1 MNLWKFWALLLAVCV
16 GAPLICPPSYGALT
30 PEQTLVLVNGA
41 QKNSVELA
49 RYYMARRKIPAANL
63 LRLDVGKEQRISR
76 EIYRQ
81 RILGPV
87 VAAVMA
93 PRDAPIRGLVL
104 MDGMPLHVEGNPP
117 APEEL
122 QRRKALQE
130 EEADVRNRLKAMKQD
145 PTFPAYKTLDNKLAD
160 IRKSLQ
166 SMRQPLQSAALD
178 AELAL
183 ALVPSYPL
191 EGWVPNPAYVGAQAQ
206 DRCVPAEKI
215 LVVARLQGPSPEVVK
230 KRIDEALRAEREGL
244 KGIAYF
250 DARWPRVQDE
260 QKSARSAE
268 ALYDLSLHKAA
279 DIVQKS
285 GRLAVVLNAEEGV
298 FQPGCCPFAALY
310 CGWYSVGRYVD
321 AFEWNPGAVAY
332 HIESSSVWMR
342 NLLARGAA
350 ATLGPIREPYLQA
363 FPLPHIFFALLVQ
376 EGMSL
381 GEAYILSVPYLS
393 WQMILVGDPLYRP
406 FAVNPTKERSF

>member
-1 MNLWKFWALLLAVCV
+1 MKLWKFWALLLAVCV
-16 GAPLICPPSYGALT
+16 SAPLICALSYGALT

-41 QKNSVELA
+41 QKNSVELGH
-49 RYYMARRKIPAANL
+49 YYMARRKIPAANL
-63 LRLDVGKEQRISR
+63 LRLNAGKEHRISR
-76 EIYRQ
+76 EAFRQ

-87 VAAVMA
+87 LSAVMA
-93 PRDAPIRGLVL
+93 PRVVPIRCLVL
-104 MDGMPLHVEGNPP
+104 MDGMPIHVDGNPP
-117 APEEL
+117 EPKEV

-130 EEADVRNRLKAMKQD
+130 EEADVRNRLKAMAQD
-145 PTFPAYKTLDNKLAD
+145 PKSPAYKTLDKRLGE

-166 SMRQPLQSAALD
+166 SMRRPLESAALD

-191 EGWVPNPAYVGAQAQ
+191 EGWVPNPAYVGAKAQ
-206 DRCVPAEKI
+206 DRWAPAEKI

-230 KRIDEALRAEREGL
+230 KRIDEGLRAEREGL

-250 DARWPRVQDE
+250 DARWPRVEDE
-260 QKSARSAE
+260 QKSARSAY

-285 GRLAVVLNAEEGV
+285 GRLSVVLNAEEGV
-298 FQPGCCPFAALY
+298 FQPGRCPFAVLY

-321 AFEWNPGAVAY
+321 AFDWNPGAVAY
-332 HIESSSVWMR
+332 HIESSSVWMK
-342 NLLARGAA
+342 NLVARGAA

-393 WQMILVGDPLYRP
+393 WQIILVGDPLYRP
-406 FAVNPTKERSF
+406 FADPMGKGGP